1 METIDLKMVSVQLRD
16 DGIMHVH
23 IKEGADMGI
32 SDAIQV
38 VKAMGKLGNQKKFPV
53 LLDCGEFAT
62 VDKEAREFWA
72 KKKANIYTNADALAY
87 NSFAHRMVADFY
99 INNNKPE
106 VPTQVFPDSE
116 SAIIWLK
123 TIQPKQIK

>member
-1 METIDLKMVSVQLRD
+1 METIDLRNVSVHLRN

-38 VKAMGKLGNQKKFPV
+38 VKAMGKLGNEKRFPV

-72 KKKANIYTNADALAY
+72 KRKANIYTNAGALAY
-87 NSFAHRMVADFY
+87 SSFAHKMVADFY

-106 VPTQVFPDSE
+106 IPTQVFPDSE
-116 SAIIWLK
+116 AAIMWLK
-123 TIQPKQIK
+123 TFQPKQIQ

>member
-1 METIDLKMVSVQLRD
+1 MGTIDLKTVTVQLRE

-38 VKAMGKLGNQKKFPV
+38 VKAMGKLGNHKRFPV
-53 LLDCGEFAT
+53 LVDCDEFAT

-72 KKKANIYTNADALAY
+72 KTKANLYTKADAVAY
-87 NSFAHRMVADFY
+87 HSFAHKMVADFY

-106 VPTQVFPDSE
+106 VPTQVFQDNE
-116 SAIIWLK
+116 SAIEWLK
-123 TIQPKQIK
+123 TFKNKEIQ

>member
-1 METIDLKMVSVQLRD
+1 MQTIDLKRVSVQLRE

-53 LLDCGEFAT
+53 LVDCEEFAT

-72 KKKANIYTNADALAY
+72 KKKANIYTNADAVAY
-87 NSFAHRMVADFY
+87 HSIAHKMVADFY

-106 VPTQVFPDSE
+106 VPTKIFLDKK
-116 SAIIWLK
+116 SAIEWLK
-123 TIQPKQIK
+123 TFKTKEIQ

>member
-1 METIDLKMVSVQLRD
+1 MQTIDLKRVSVQLRE

-23 IKEGADMGI
+23 IKQGADMGI

-38 VKAMGKLGNQKKFPV
+38 VKAMGQLGNQKKFPV
-53 LLDCGEFAT
+53 LVDCEEFAT

-72 KKKANIYTNADALAY
+72 KRKANIYTNADAVAY
-87 NSFAHRMVADFY
+87 HSFAHKMVAEFY

-106 VPTQVFPDSE
+106 VPTKVFLDNE
-116 SAIIWLK
+116 SAIEWLK
-123 TIQPKQIK
+123 TFKTKEI